1 MAKARSRKGTTA
13 AVPERSAADDGGVPT
28 SPPASGSAR
37 EKPDHVRQTERGE
50 PVTMLEAIRE
60 ALWEEMVRDPA
71 VFLLGEDIGVYG
83 GAFKMTDGFLEFFG
97 DARVVD
103 TPISEAGFTGA
114 AAGAAHMGLRP
125 VVEMQFMDFV
135 SCAYEPLTNYVATA
149 RWRKAGPLP
158 MVIRG
163 PVGGGVRGGPFHSQN
178 PEMAFFHTP
187 GLKIVYPCTARD
199 AKGLL
204 KAAVRD
210 DDPVLFF
217 EHKKLYRAPFLREVL
232 PAEDY
237 VVPLGEARIHREGS
251 DLTIVTYGNMVHE
264 SQKAADRLAEAGI
277 EVEIIDLRTL
287 LPMDEDSII
296 ASVKKT
302 NRILVV
308 HEDTRTGGIAGEIA
322 MRVSEKA
329 FEWLD
334 APVLRVTA
342 LDTPVP
348 YAPPLE
354 DYFLPGVEDI
364 VTAGKYLAGY

>member
-1 MAKARSRKGTTA
+1 MAATQSSVA
-13 AVPERSAADDGGVPT
+13 P
-28 SPPASGSAR
+28 R
-37 EKPDHVRQTERGE
+37 EKPEHVRMSEQGR

-60 ALWEEMVRDPA
+60 ALWEEMERDPS
-71 VFLLGEDIGVYG
+71 VFLLGEDIGIYG
-83 GAFKMTDGFLEFFG
+83 GAFKVTEGFVEAFG
-97 DARVVD
+97 TQRVID

-135 SCAYEPLTNYVATA
+135 SCAYEPLTNYIATS
-149 RWRKAGPLP
+149 RWRGSGPMPL
-158 MVIRG
+158 VVRG

-187 GLKIVYPCTARD
+187 GLKIAYPSTARD

-204 KAAVRD
+204 KAAIRD

-217 EHKKLYRAPFLREVL
+217 EHKKLYRAPFLREAL
-232 PAEDY
+232 PPGDWT
-237 VVPLGEARIHREGS
+237 VPLGSARLHRQGS
-251 DLTIVTYGNMVHE
+251 DITIVTYGMMVHE
-264 SQKAADRLAEAGI
+264 SQKAAERLAEDGI
-277 EVEIIDLRTL
+277 AVEILDLRTL
-287 LPMDEDSII
+287 LPLDEDAII
-296 ASVKKT
+296 ESVRKT
-302 NRILVV
+302 ARMLVV

-334 APVLRVTA
+334 APILRVTA

-348 YAPPLE
+348 YSPPLE
-354 DYFLPGVEDI
+354 DYYLPQVDDI
-364 VTAGKYLAGY
+364 LTACRYLANY

>member
-1 MAKARSRKGTTA
+1 M
-13 AVPERSAADDGGVPT
+13 
-28 SPPASGSAR
+28 

-60 ALWEEMVRDPA
+60 ALWEEMERDPD
-71 VFLLGEDIGVYG
+71 VFLIGEDIGIYG
-83 GAFKMTDGFLEFFG
+83 GAFKVTDGFLDRFG
-97 DARVVD
+97 ENRVVD

-135 SCAYEPLTNYVATA
+135 SCAYEPLTNYVATS
-149 RWRKAGPLP
+149 RWRKAGPQPL
-158 MVIRG
+158 VIRG

-187 GLKIVYPCTARD
+187 GLKIVYPSTARD

-204 KAAVRD
+204 KAAIRD

-232 PAEDY
+232 PREDY
-237 VVPLGEARIHREGS
+237 VVPLGQARVVRDGT

-264 SQKAADRLAEAGI
+264 SWKAAEHLQTEGI
-277 EVEIIDLRTL
+277 SVEILDLRSL
-287 LPMDEDSII
+287 LPLDEEAILDS
-296 ASVKKT
+296 VRRT
-302 NRILVV
+302 NRLLIV
-308 HEDTRTGGIAGEIA
+308 HEDTRTGGIAGEIG

-334 APVLRVTA
+334 APMLRVTA

-348 YAPPLE
+348 YSPPLE
-354 DYFLPGVEDI
+354 DYYLPQVEDI
-364 VTAGKYLAGY
+364 LTACRYLKAY

>member
-1 MAKARSRKGTTA
+1 MATVRKPEPIPA
-13 AVPERSAADDGGVPT
+13 A
-28 SPPASGSAR
+28 
-37 EKPDHVRQTERGE
+37 KPDHVRNTELGK

-60 ALWEEMVRDPA
+60 ALWEEMERDEN
-71 VFLLGEDIGVYG
+71 VFLLGEDIGAYG
-83 GAFKMTDGFLEFFG
+83 GAFKVTEGFLERFG
-97 DARVVD
+97 AQRVID

-135 SCAYEPLTNYVATA
+135 SCAYEPLTNYIATS
-149 RWRKAGPLP
+149 RWRGSGPVP
-158 MVIRG
+158 MVVRG

-187 GLKIVYPCTARD
+187 GLKIVYPSTAAD

-204 KAAVRD
+204 KAAIRD
-210 DDPVLFF
+210 DDPVLYF

-232 PAEDY
+232 PQDETI
-237 VVPLGEARIHREGS
+237 VPLGTARLHREGGHVS
-251 DLTIVTYGNMVHE
+251 IVTYGMMVHE
-264 SQKAADRLAEAGI
+264 SAKAAEQLAGEGI
-277 EVEIIDLRTL
+277 DVEILDLRTL
-287 LPMDEDSII
+287 LPLDEDAIV

-302 NRILVV
+302 GRLLVV

-334 APVLRVTA
+334 APLLRVTA
-342 LDTPVP
+342 IDTPVP
-348 YAPPLE
+348 YSPPLE
-354 DYFLPGVEDI
+354 DYFLPRVEDI
-364 VTAGKYLAGY
+364 VVACRYLAKY

>member
-1 MAKARSRKGTTA
+1 MAR
-13 AVPERSAADDGGVPT
+13 
-28 SPPASGSAR
+28 
-37 EKPDHVRQTERGE
+37 PDHVRQTERGE

-60 ALWEEMVRDPA
+60 ALWEEMERDPD
-71 VFLLGEDIGVYG
+71 VFLMGEDIGVYG
-83 GAFKMTDGFLEFFG
+83 GAFKVTDGFLDAFG
-97 DARVVD
+97 ENRVVD

-135 SCAYEPLTNYVATA
+135 SCAYEPLTNYIATS
-149 RWRKAGPLP
+149 RWRQAGAQPI
-158 MVIRG
+158 VIRG

-187 GLKIVYPCTARD
+187 GLKIVYPSNARD

-204 KAAVRD
+204 KAAIRD
-210 DDPVLFF
+210 DDPVLYF

-232 PAEDY
+232 PPEDY
-237 VVPLGEARIHREGS
+237 VVPLGEARVVREGA
-251 DLTIVTYGNMVHE
+251 DLSIVTYGNMVHE
-264 SQKAADRLAEAGI
+264 SRKAAEQLEEEGI
-277 EVEIIDLRTL
+277 DVEILDLRSL
-287 LPMDEDSII
+287 MPLDEDAILT
-296 ASVKKT
+296 SVRKT
-302 NRILVV
+302 HRLLVV

-334 APVLRVTA
+334 APMLRVTA

-348 YAPPLE
+348 YSPPLE
-354 DYFLPGVEDI
+354 DYFLPQVDDI
-364 VTAGKYLAGY
+364 LTACRYLKSY